1 VELQETKHQLKLEQ
15 WRKTILECRSSG
27 IAVRTWCRERQ
38 ISIKTYYRWEKEVWA
53 SANKEIACRNSVQTA
68 ATDTAFAEISMAK
81 GNSFAC
87 ILTESPAITLHY
99 CGCVLEIRNGTD
111 SVLLQNTLSAIGK
124 SC

>member
-27 IAVRTWCRERQ
+27 IAVRTWCREKQ
-38 ISIKTYYRWEKEVWA
+38 INMKTYYRWEKEVWA
-53 SANKEIACRNSVQTA
+53 SASKEITCR
-68 ATDTAFAEISMAK
+68 DTVNTTVTETTFTEISMAK
-81 GNSFAC
+81 ENSFAC
-87 ILTESPAITLHY
+87 MLTESPAITLHY
-99 CGCVLEIRNGTD
+99 SGCVLEIRNGTD